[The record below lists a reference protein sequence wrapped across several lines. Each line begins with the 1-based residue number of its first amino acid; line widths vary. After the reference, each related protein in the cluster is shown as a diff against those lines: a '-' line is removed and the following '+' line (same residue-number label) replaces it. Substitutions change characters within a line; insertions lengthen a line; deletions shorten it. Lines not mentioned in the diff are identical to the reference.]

1 MISYSDHSEWV
12 YSVGIDDAIKLRHQA
27 SLGICPVP
35 LSGGLG
41 ARLLGLTGS
50 MSGKKRTEKKLPI
63 RREEGKKEKRPEAN
77 RTELC

>member
-1 MISYSDHSEWV
+1 
-12 YSVGIDDAIKLRHQA
+12 
-27 SLGICPVP
+27 
-35 LSGGLG
+35 
-41 ARLLGLTGS
+41 